1 MKFCFLTAANY
12 FKLWLK
18 DRDRD
23 RKDTDRDVTNISDT
37 FKTEKKIRDEE
48 EEMNRYIET
57 ELLKRRGIERKFLIK
72 IF

>member
-1 MKFCFLTAANY
+1 M
-12 FKLWLK
+12 K

>member
-1 MKFCFLTAANY
+1 V
-12 FKLWLK
+12 K